1 MKQATRLCV
10 IPGSIVLALS
20 GCTPAGVSSP
30 HPPAKPATR
39 SGVPSSSCP
48 PQLKLRSGSG
58 IAIDYVD
65 TLRLVDHDY
74 LAAPEGTSTHWT
86 PSEIGPLL
94 GRIKCMLSA
103 YLVDPNYRLGNGD
116 ATFLPPGTPVFF
128 ATTKPHSTDVVAKVA
143 GRWRLYQQ
151 LPKS

>member
-20 GCTPAGVSSP
+20 GCAPAGVSSP

-39 SGVPSSSCP
+39 SGVSSSSCP
-48 PQLKLRSGSG
+48 PQLKLRSGSD

-74 LAAPEGTSTHWT
+74 LAAPEGALTHWT
-86 PSEIGPLL
+86 PSQIGPLL
-94 GRIKCMLSA
+94 GQIKCMLSA
-103 YLVDPNYRLGNGD
+103 YLVDPNYPLGNGD

-128 ATTKPHSTDVVAKVA
+128 ATTKPHSTDVVAKVS